1 MFQAEFIRASLLEA
15 GEQQEFAFRFVD
27 QAGCIK
33 NETGI
38 SCTVTSSNPSVVSVN
53 GNTLLGVEPGE
64 ASILVVYSDPVIQD
78 VEWKVTVIAME
89 DTPYRRKHEEPYVI
103 QLPEELN
110 DFRERI
116 ADKPRMG
123 FLAPA
128 TIIDYGNLWKAY
140 LSQAQYYL
148 HEESFEVNY
157 PSISF
162 RWTIQ
167 LPLNEPDRMP
177 EPIGYTDFPYW
188 TMYSRAIE
196 ERLVVLSTV
205 YLVTKQKEYAD
216 RIRGHLLD
224 LSRYGKWYEFNH
236 RGAEGNLSNAH
247 FTIGVAAAYDS
258 IRDTLTAEERVVIR
272 KAIWYKG
279 LQPLAVDIGNSDMHN
294 IVAAKHV
301 AMMYGA
307 AALLDEIP
315 YASKY
320 LKASHDYVK
329 SYLDRKIRSG
339 ETEGLLYDN
348 VAARH
353 AWMAADLYRRVSGDS
368 SLVEHP
374 YLKDEL
380 PERFLRLL
388 SPGESNTFPNFSDS
402 FYKLDIAYLMIM
414 TAAHHKH
421 PAAMWYVNQFGR
433 DHTAALIHLRGGV
446 PAEHPED
453 YYNGQASYIFPT
465 IGWAALRSGWKER
478 DHLLCFTSGPS
489 DRDHNHKD
497 QNNLMLNVAGEWL
510 ITGPGYQDYAPGPK
524 ADYTTGTIGHN
535 SLLVNSQGQAIRG
548 GGFLHDYWLQPSIEA
563 VCGDATASYNRSL
576 KSYQRTILHL
586 DASYYII
593 IDDVELQRAGDEAEL
608 LFHTTSVIKEDEVI
622 KQPGDVITGNTVVL
636 QGEIASLQLSFVTP
650 DSSAITVHSYPGAEM
665 YGPYIS
671 VRTNTSRRTKLVS
684 ILKPITEQEV
694 WIQLKDVSQHADG
707 AAGFTLLQNNGSQD
721 IILLSD
727 ESQELA
733 YNGYRFKGC
742 AARMNYSDN
751 HSLNS
756 GWSAMLS
763 LWQVNQLIGNGL
775 YFSSDQSLCMTLDM
789 GNDLITIRNRH
800 PFDVDCEFSIE
811 DIGLYF
817 KSSLSPGEH
826 VLPVTSITKMNPAGK
841 E

>member
-1 MFQAEFIRASLLEA
+1 MFQAEFIRASLLEV

-33 NETGI
+33 KDVGI

-53 GNTLLGVEPGE
+53 GNALCGVNPGE
-64 ASILVVYSDPVIQD
+64 AFIGVTYSDPVTQGI
-78 VEWKVTVIAME
+78 EWKVTVIASE
-89 DTPYRRKHEEPYVI
+89 NTPYRRKHEEPNMI
-103 QLPEELN
+103 LLPESLK

-116 ADKPRMG
+116 ADKPSKG
-123 FLAPA
+123 SLASA
-128 TIIDYGNLWKAY
+128 TFIDFGNLWKEY

-148 HEESFEVNY
+148 LEESFEVNY

-162 RWTIQ
+162 KWTIQ
-167 LPLNEPDRMP
+167 LPLSEPDRMP
-177 EPIGYTDFPYW
+177 DPRGYTDFPYW

-196 ERLVVLSTV
+196 ERLIVLSTV
-205 YLVTKQKEYAD
+205 YLVTKQREYAD
-216 RIRGHLLD
+216 RVRGHLLD

-258 IRDTLTAEERVVIR
+258 IRDTLTAEERVVIC
-272 KAIWYKG
+272 KAIWNKG
-279 LQPLAVDIGNSDMHN
+279 LQPLAIDIGNSDMHN

-329 SYLDRKIRSG
+329 SYLDRKMRSG

-353 AWMAADLYRRVSGDS
+353 AWMAADLYRRVSGDN

-414 TAAHHKH
+414 TAARHKH

-433 DHTAALIHLRGGV
+433 DYTAALIHLRGDEPAV
-446 PAEHPED
+446 PPED
-453 YYNGQASYIFPT
+453 YYSGKASHIFPT

-510 ITGPGYQDYAPGPK
+510 LTGPGYQDYAPGPK

-535 SLLVNSQGQAIRG
+535 SLLVNGQGQAILG
-548 GGFLHDYWLQPSIEA
+548 GGFLHDYWLQPSIGA
-563 VCGDATASYNRSL
+563 VCGDATDSYNRSL

-586 DASYYII
+586 DASYYIM
-593 IDDVELQRAGDEAEL
+593 IDDVELQRVGDEAEL

-636 QGEIASLQLSFVTP
+636 QGVTASLQLTFVTP
-650 DSSAITVHSYPGAEM
+650 VSSDITIHSYPGAEM

-671 VRTNTSRRTKLVS
+671 VRTNTSRRTKLVT
-684 ILKPITEQEV
+684 ILKPLAEQKE
-694 WIQLKDVSQHADG
+694 WIHLKDLSPHADG
-707 AAGFTLLQNNGSQD
+707 AAGFTLLQNQGSQD

-727 ESQELA
+727 ESQELV
-733 YNGYRFKGC
+733 YKGYRLKGY
-742 AARMNYSDN
+742 AARLNSN
-751 HSLNS
+751 IRSLNN
-756 GWSAMLS
+756 GWTATLN
-763 LWQVNQLIGNGL
+763 LWQVNQLVGNGL
-775 YFSSDQSLCMTLDM
+775 YFRSDQSLCMTLDID
-789 GNDLITIRNRH
+789 NDLLTIRNRH

-811 DIGLYF
+811 DIGLFY
-817 KSSLSPGEH
+817 KNSLSPGEH
-826 VLPVTSITKMNPAGK
+826 VLPVTSITKMNPAGR